1 LNLPILIFAILIFT
15 IIIVQSKVRIGLL
28 QWK

>member
-15 IIIVQSKVRIGLL
+15 IILAQSKTKIGILR
-28 QWK
+28 WK